1 MELNTHTA
9 AYYREKEYK
18 AFSAIPGMNAFLSA
32 SSEAERM
39 ELEKA
44 YPDAAF
50 VWMISGNLVGRDRE
64 QCEIHQ
70 KAYYAILNGESISS
84 VHFRYDEA
92 MRKYVER
99 HLWDD

>member
-1 MELNTHTA
+1 MELNTHNA
-9 AYYREKEYK
+9 AYYMEKEYK

-32 SSEAERM
+32 SSEAGRM
-39 ELEKA
+39 ELEKT

-50 VWMISGNLVGRDRE
+50 AWMISRNLVGRDRE